1 MVPGPM
7 ERDGVSVM
15 KAWSRG
21 ILAGVGFA
29 IAMMVAVPAT
39 AQQQQGSP
47 DDKVEVN
54 AFTPA
59 SVREILAP
67 FGNSVVIADRQTPEG
82 RPFVEASFGQLK
94 INMFFTACPPN
105 QPNQCQGLYMLA
117 FWPKPAERNPQ
128 NLAQAAGDFNR
139 LYEFSKAGVS
149 VAGEPFVARYLISDF
164 GVKRGTLRREVTNF
178 VVLAQ
183 RFNQEVVNPQAQ

>member
-1 MVPGPM
+1 MHRRVTLQMLKTG
-7 ERDGVSVM
+7 
-15 KAWSRG
+15 
-21 ILAGVGFA
+21 LAGCLVLSA
-29 IAMMVAVPAT
+29 AQMPAL
-39 AQQQQGSP
+39 AQQPPSGNP
-47 DDKVEVN
+47 DDMTEVN

-59 SVREILAP
+59 SVRQILSS
-67 FGNSVVIADRQTPEG
+67 FGTAITIADRQTPEG

-94 INMFFTACPPN
+94 INMFFTACPPG
-105 QPNQCQGLYMLA
+105 QPDQCQGLYLLA
-117 FWPKPAERNPQ
+117 FWPKPAERNLA
-128 NLAQAAGDFNR
+128 NLTQAAGDFNR

-183 RFNQEVVNPQAQ
+183 RFNAEVVSPPAK

>member
-1 MVPGPM
+1 MTGT
-7 ERDGVSVM
+7 
-15 KAWSRG
+15 SRKIRAG
-21 ILAGVGFA
+21 RSLITAALALV
-29 IAMMVAVPAT
+29 VAVPAM
-39 AQQQQGSP
+39 AQQQQGNA
-47 DDKVEVN
+47 DDRVEVS
-54 AFTPA
+54 AFTPT

-67 FGNSVVIADRQTPEG
+67 FGNGVTIADRQTPEG
-82 RPFVEASFGQLK
+82 RPFVEASFGQLRV
-94 INMFFTACPPN
+94 NMFFTACPPN

-183 RFNQEVVNPQAQ
+183 RFNQEVVNPPAQ

>member
-1 MVPGPM
+1 MKRMDTGSAIFGRHALM
-7 ERDGVSVM
+7 AASVM
-15 KAWSRG
+15 
-21 ILAGVGFA
+21 LAA
-29 IAMMVAVPAT
+29 AAPAAVQAQT
-39 AQQQQGSP
+39 AAPSQGNA
-47 DDKVEVN
+47 DDRVEVT

-59 SVREILAP
+59 SIREVLAP
-67 FGNSVVIADRQTPEG
+67 FGTAVTIADRQTPEG
-82 RPFVEASFGQLK
+82 RPFVEASFAQLK
-94 INMFFTACPPN
+94 INMFFTACPPG

-117 FWPKPAERNPQ
+117 FWPKPPERNPQ

-183 RFNQEVVNPQAQ
+183 RFNQEVVSPPAK

>member
-1 MVPGPM
+1 MKRMDTGSAIFGRHALM
-7 ERDGVSVM
+7 AASVM
-15 KAWSRG
+15 
-21 ILAGVGFA
+21 LAA
-29 IAMMVAVPAT
+29 AAPAAVQAQT
-39 AQQQQGSP
+39 AAASQGNA
-47 DDKVEVN
+47 DDRVEVT

-59 SVREILAP
+59 SVREVLAP
-67 FGNSVVIADRQTPEG
+67 FGTAVTIADRQTPEG
-82 RPFVEASFGQLK
+82 RPFVEASFAQLK
-94 INMFFTACPPN
+94 INMFFTACPPG

-117 FWPKPAERNPQ
+117 FWPKPPERNPQ
-128 NLAQAAGDFNR
+128 NLANAAGDFNR

-183 RFNQEVVNPQAQ
+183 RFNQEVVSPPAK

>member
-1 MVPGPM
+1 MGKDRTGRIGAVALG
-7 ERDGVSVM
+7 
-15 KAWSRG
+15 AA
-21 ILAGVGFA
+21 LALMA
-29 IAMMVAVPAT
+29 AAPAA
-39 AQQQQGSP
+39 AQQQGNA
-47 DDKVEVN
+47 DDRTEVN

-59 SVREILAP
+59 SVRDILAP

-94 INMFFTACPPN
+94 VNMFFTACPPG

-117 FWPKPAERNPQ
+117 FWPRPAERNPQ
-128 NLAQAAGDFNR
+128 NLAQAASDFNR

-183 RFNQEVVNPQAQ
+183 RFNQEVVNPPAQ

>member
-1 MVPGPM
+1 MTLKTLRPSAFLQTAGAGAM
-7 ERDGVSVM
+7 LL
-15 KAWSRG
+15 
-21 ILAGVGFA
+21 LAA
-29 IAMMVAVPAT
+29 AMPVL
-39 AQQQQGSP
+39 AQENA
-47 DDKVEVN
+47 DDRTEVN

-67 FGNSVVIADRQTPEG
+67 FGNAVTIADRQTPEG
-82 RPFVEASFGQLK
+82 RPYVEASFGQLK
-94 INMFFTACPPN
+94 VNMFFTACPPS
-105 QPNQCQGLYMLA
+105 QPNQCQGLYLLA
-117 FWPKPAERNPQ
+117 FWPKPAERNAQ
-128 NLAQAAGDFNR
+128 NLAGAAADFNR

-183 RFNQEVVNPQAQ
+183 RFNQEVVNPPAQ

>member
-1 MVPGPM
+1 MAIRGRGLRAGLAAALALAVAGA
-7 ERDGVSVM
+7 GAVS
-15 KAWSRG
+15 
-21 ILAGVGFA
+21 
-29 IAMMVAVPAT
+29 AV
-39 AQQQQGSP
+39 AQQAQGSA
-47 DDKVEVN
+47 DDRVEVN
-54 AFTPA
+54 AFTPT

-67 FGNSVVIADRQTPEG
+67 FGNSVVIADRKTPEG
-82 RPFVEASFGQLK
+82 RAFVEASFGQLRV
-94 INMFFTACPPN
+94 NMFFTACPPN

-128 NLAQAAGDFNR
+128 NLAQSASDFNR

-183 RFNQEVVNPQAQ
+183 RFNQEVVSPPAQ

>member
-1 MVPGPM
+1 MTRSDTAPALAIKRAAMAACLVLA
-7 ERDGVSVM
+7 SV
-15 KAWSRG
+15 APVQ
-21 ILAGVGFA
+21 A
-29 IAMMVAVPAT
+29 VAQAQNPA
-39 AQQQQGSP
+39 QGNA
-47 DDKVEVN
+47 DDRVEVN
-54 AFTPA
+54 AFTPT
-59 SVREILAP
+59 SVREVLAP
-67 FGNSVVIADRQTPEG
+67 FGTAVTVADRQTPEG

-94 INMFFTACPPN
+94 INMFFTACPPG
-105 QPNQCQGLYMLA
+105 QSNQCQGLYLLA

-183 RFNQEVVNPQAQ
+183 RFNQEVVSPPAQ

>member
-1 MVPGPM
+1 MAI
-7 ERDGVSVM
+7 S
-15 KAWSRG
+15 SRG
-21 ILAGVGFA
+21 IRAGLAAGLALMAVVP
-29 IAMMVAVPAT
+29 VA
-39 AQQQQGSP
+39 AQQQQGNA
-47 DDKVEVN
+47 DDRVEVN
-54 AFTPA
+54 AFTPT

-67 FGNSVVIADRQTPEG
+67 FGSGVTIADRQTPEG
-82 RPFVEASFGQLK
+82 RAYVEASFGQLR
-94 INMFFTACPPN
+94 INMFFTACPPG

-117 FWPKPAERNPQ
+117 FWPKPAERNTQ
-128 NLAQAAGDFNR
+128 NLVQAASDFNR

-183 RFNQEVVNPQAQ
+183 RFNQEVVNPAGQ

>member
-1 MVPGPM
+1 MAVKG
-7 ERDGVSVM
+7 
-15 KAWSRG
+15 RG
-21 ILAGVGFA
+21 FRAGRAVAVAALAL
-29 IAMMVAVPAT
+29 AVPAT
-39 AQQQQGSP
+39 AQQQSNA

-59 SVREILAP
+59 TVRDILAP
-67 FGNSVVIADRQTPEG
+67 FGTAVTIADRQTPEG
-82 RPFVEASFGQLK
+82 RPFVEASFGQLRV
-94 INMFFTACPPN
+94 NMFFTACPPN
-105 QPNQCQGLYMLA
+105 QPSQCQGLYMLA

-128 NLAQAAGDFNR
+128 NLAQAASDFNR

-183 RFNQEVVNPQAQ
+183 RFNQEVVNPQSQ